1 MAAINLDIGGNTRR
15 LDKDIQKTVNRVYAI
30 NLKTKGD
37 QPLGRITGQ
46 VNEFNKS
53 LAASNARVIAFGA
66 SAGLIFG
73 LQRAFSALVSSTI
86 EVQKSLQDINVILNV
101 STAQLNQFG
110 SELFNIAKNTG
121 QSFSEV
127 AKAATEFSRQGLGV
141 AETLKRTNEALIL
154 SRLSGLDTAKS
165 VEALTAAVNSFAS
178 QAVTA
183 TEIVNKFANVDA
195 AFAVSSKDLAEA
207 ISRVGSS
214 ASQSGVSLNELIAIV
229 TSAQQTTAR
238 GGAVIGNSFKTI
250 FTRLQRTKVVDLL
263 SNLGISETNASG
275 QVKSTIQLLQDLA
288 KVYDNLG
295 AQQQAYIAEQVGG
308 VFQINILKS
317 ALADLGK
324 EFSIYNS
331 ALNVAGSTTD
341 QAIRRNEE
349 LNKTYLAQ
357 INALRENAKQ
367 LATNAGGRL
376 LGPTFERVVG
386 GANELLGGVNESDGQ
401 GVGAA
406 LGKGILDGLGQI
418 LSGPGLILIGGVLLK
433 LTKDF
438 SVFATGS
445 AKSLLGLN
453 TAAEQQKNIQ
463 TSITQILAKNPDLL
477 KLALKGEEGLNA
489 VANTLLQNLRSQ
501 TVELQKQAQVAA
513 QIAKAFYGAGVRVSG
528 GVPVVPTGKTPKAKS
543 GGFIPNFSIQSELT
557 GIKKS
562 GDYTSSQKRKAAGD
576 IRTANIP
583 GIGSTVFNGQETIA
597 KSTQVAEALGY
608 PKGTKPK
615 NPAERYSILTP
626 KMSDDLGI
634 AAQGFIPNF
643 AEDKNI
649 SQYQKGFAAGKV
661 FDNAIAL
668 SLGLKKAYV
677 EDRDIIDFA
686 PNSLAPPTID
696 NKVKSLMGINRKT
709 LYGDAKLSE
718 SEGNVA
724 SYISKI
730 LRLPGTQI
738 RNNTV
743 IPANRGGSILIPG
756 SGDKDVPRDLR
767 AGVGAILKKNPSVKL
782 TPVFQNSGLEKGD
795 SLFLPNVLIDSVKNI
810 TRQSVFGNV
819 AGGGKNFRDFNV
831 RKSAAE
837 NIASKFGFKK
847 NKTFSSGF
855 IPNFAPIKFPSA
867 GYSADSEQARRDILR
882 QDYRK
887 NILESSRRSNI
898 KSFRGKNFKQ
908 ERETAVREA
917 QMNREVYKQVKG
929 VAGGA
934 ISTFVYHKNRPGDS
948 PGKMVVTEELEGLN
962 VREVRDHEY
971 TGTESNALTI
981 EDGRVVLEDYNPKS
995 SKRFPF
1001 KAKYRKKINELAGA
1015 LKMPVIERSA
1025 LTKQLATSRIAA
1037 IRNDRSGIYQNSRY
1051 AEDDGFASGFIPN
1064 FAQTQA
1070 TPKNIIDVG
1079 DITSRPSIL
1088 KGKIIS
1094 LIYPEVSQG
1103 FQKVPATAVFNKQT
1117 YKGLIPVAGIE
1128 PKPARTA
1135 LPDLKDSTARFLTD
1149 EANNFGK
1156 ILGATNFLKPNELP
1170 NRGAVDGAAGNAF
1183 EGAVMTLFKNNV
1195 KGRAQNAGI
1204 DFTSPSA
1211 KVRKIFNNAPG
1222 QYDAKI
1228 SPELVN
1234 DVFSKLLSKVKPGVI
1249 TQRSGAAGKEYQRQR
1264 DAAIEQLNKEGVTGT
1279 ALRRK
1284 LLKERFGIFASG
1296 YIPNFALPKIPTGK
1310 TKGTSQRLGYID
1322 GDELRNPRFK
1332 SIVNAEMQKLGMKS
1346 YGDYHTYLANMA
1358 MRQKKLDLLF
1368 APPGTGKTTLAQG
1381 GIFKKP
1387 TRAPVLR
1394 PSDIA
1399 KFDKIVDTRAKPNVD
1414 KIAGIYAGGVNKATF
1429 LMPKPGDKAGEERIL
1444 QNRIE
1449 RARDA
1454 IINPQIAQGRDPGTL
1469 SSKAYSSTYAPTNTT
1484 PDVVKGYINQLKS
1497 LGLDKNQI
1505 EKQVKILYVTDRP
1518 GKFKTGRA
1526 TDFFAKGFIPNFAP
1540 FKLIGDRKKEYED
1553 FVLDPVRGGKLKDR
1567 LWDRNPTRE
1576 QRLRRVQQSKENKA
1590 AFDKIKNLPITANA
1604 LDNLK
1609 FYRDKRSDQ
1618 YDSSGKMVLYKDR
1631 DGLLN
1636 SREVRSHEY
1645 SGVES
1650 NAITVENG
1658 RVVLEDY
1665 SPNSSKKIPFNS
1677 EFKPLVSTMAS
1688 ALGMGVTTRSALTKQ
1703 LSTSRVAAIRNSPL
1717 YKAAGYIPNFAAEEE
1732 AKKREMSL
1740 TGSAVTL
1747 YSNKL
1752 GSPVVVNKPQI
1763 AKYGL
1768 NADKIIKKDHID
1780 RGQIRTKSNL
1790 MKTGSGKEKYSSKAS
1805 GFIPNF
1811 APTNDVTPVEVGDTI
1826 GALLAQV
1833 GILGLVLQNFG
1844 SDVKAANA
1852 SILEYRTSLLSKQ
1865 KAELQ
1870 NLEKGSAAY
1879 NKLEKSI
1886 QKTNTSIQKLEKG
1899 NTAAAYGQ
1907 AASSALLIAAPII
1920 AETIKNAIGQETKA
1934 ARVTGEVVSSTG
1946 NILSTA
1952 ALAATIAPQGKG
1964 GKFAGIAAVA
1974 TALLSSVSIIK
1985 QLNTNLPELGVAAT
1999 EASENLSAFS
2009 NVSQETLKTFEQ
2021 ISEFRGRGQ
2030 AEEAGKLQTK
2040 LLTDVGAQ
2048 VKDPAVSARIQ
2059 TAILNQDSKALQS
2072 AIELNTKALTEASQK
2087 AEREI
2092 VIERSIEKIKG
2103 LSGGGVFE
2111 GIGNIFTSQP
2121 TIDERNRKRQE
2132 KQFTQGQTLF
2142 GPQIGA
2148 FKRTNEKG
2156 ENIPIREQIS
2166 AIQQL
2171 AEQNLNSLEG
2181 YVQTLESL
2189 GFTTEQIEKLV
2200 KDEATVRPLLQKI
2213 LDKEIESRNNILLNT
2228 GEGNAV
2234 IAQINKSLDVIKK
2247 NYAKYAKAVDAAT
2260 KAQIALKVGVEGS
2273 LRNIETARLQSQA
2286 ELTSDFIGET
2296 APDSIRASIPAGRS
2310 KIDTDFKNSVSEQII
2325 EALSSLADIYISGR
2339 DKAFSD
2345 KATIG
2350 DEGEQ
2355 KAAQNFEDLRAFLES
2370 PDLQSGL
2377 EIDNLRKT
2385 LGLENF
2391 KLENFEGF
2399 KVNEIISGITPVGT
2413 EGQKKLDELEQKLIQ
2428 VNATLLESK
2437 RIQGEQ
2443 RAILARQKFTEIA
2456 KQFIAAAKTSF
2467 GGFETFLQDGGYSE
2481 LLKPLQ
2487 KALGPLGISGTN
2499 TGGQINQAQELAR
2512 VVTEL
2517 SKLAGQNIGPALGAE
2532 SNVVKTIQSAQTSE
2546 IKKVLD
2552 TIFKDLKDVPNGQ
2565 ELADAFRKTLATKF
2579 FGPEGADAS
2588 NEEIAAATAEAQTKA
2603 QFQLIPD
2610 IQKRIL
2616 DAAAGKLT
2624 EFDKGL
2630 GDLLSDPSA
2639 AFLEAEQLTQV
2650 LDSKRNLLLQDILKE
2665 LQNRPIT
2672 NTVTV
2677 PTPASESGRG
2687 RAGGG
2692 GGGRRSAAVTPSAPV
2707 NPGYRGPAY
2716 DDGGAAG
2723 GFFPSFANTKES
2735 IIPNFWQQYK
2745 QEKRDQLKNGYS
2757 GGKPVLLSNN
2767 NFDPL
2772 RDVIANPMQ
2781 MALFEGMKSKKITAA
2796 GGFVP
2801 KGVAGSSGSRLGMP
2815 HRDPKGRSG
2824 VTWSGVAGSS
2834 GSRLGM
2840 APNSG
2845 NQNIGQKLRSTASE
2859 IKNMNNYS
2867 GAISR
2872 NFASGYFP
2880 NFAENSI
2887 SDKKYLM
2894 GRTAMAKATK
2904 NMDIPMPVSFISKAA
2919 GRFAGP
2925 VGLALGA
2932 YSFMDNFGGF
2942 PWSDKNKTP
2951 KEMSPEQMPDYLKEY
2966 KTGPR
2971 PKFSNFAGGYFP
2983 NFANSDWADR
2993 SSGPKA
2999 SGNSRPINPK
3009 PSPKSR
3015 TVTPLPKDEK
3025 GLRALLKRYSTAF
3038 KDNKLAKFV
3047 ASNKTLVGGN
3057 LLYGVYDGLTR
3068 YGNRTSKGMGKWE
3081 AGVRSALEVGLGFG
3095 GSVLGGKTGA
3105 KAGGLIGATGG
3116 PVALAG
3122 AAAGGVVG
3130 STAGY
3135 YGGSVLGGYI
3145 GDAIFGPEKKEPL
3158 DPVLY
3163 PKEPPKKVSAP
3174 REILQKKEQP
3184 PPETIGIDMD
3194 AVLSQGIP
3202 VQKTPT
3208 PDRSFE
3214 DKRAAAEKEINAQL
3228 MRWSM
3233 GASAGFKNYD
3243 KDYNETGIT
3252 DLYGMQGEV
3261 ARGSN
3266 IETTRRLNESRDRLK
3281 QSRDPRESQQLARQI
3296 MFLKNKMDSEILP
3309 KNQFRGQLG
3318 TTPSGSQSLIDKAIA
3333 QGQTFGDGKLA
3344 DKDLTGLQRV
3354 ITNAQ
3359 GQVVGYSRTA
3369 PKQTPPETVGID
3381 MDAVLSQGIPQDQ
3394 TAKLQRTFLKES
3406 REAGVPMRDVYSVTS
3421 PNFQTK
3427 DNPQGRIVANKEDE
3441 KNIEELKK
3449 AIKEKTGKSVFIGGG
3464 GKFGG
3469 GGASGTWAGG
3479 YFPNFAQENE
3489 VGGKNINVSIGDIQI
3504 STNGAGGEIN
3514 KDVLA
3519 SQIKELIISQLPNLP
3534 ELQQKV
3540 ARLQEVS
3547 DKITAKDPALRSPP
3561 RGFIATT

>member
-154 SRLSGLDTAKS
+154 SRLSGLDTTKS

-263 SNLGISETNASG
+263 SSLGVSETNASG

-295 AQQQAYIAEQVGG
+295 VQQQAYIAEQVGG

-324 EFSIYNS
+324 EFSVYNS

-349 LNKTYLAQ
+349 LNKTYSAQ

-367 LATNAGGRL
+367 LATNAGGRV

-501 TVELQKQAQVAA
+501 TVELQKQAQVAG
-513 QIAKAFYGAGVRVSG
+513 QIAKAFYGAGVRISG
-528 GVPVVPTGKTPKAKS
+528 DVPVVPTGGSTRGSTARPPGKAA
-543 GGFIPNFSIQSELT
+543 GFIPKIRDPEIQ
-557 GIKKS
+557 
-562 GDYTSSQKRKAAGD
+562 AARGENYSAQRSFD
-576 IRTANIP
+576 VNNPILGPIRVNNREKTNAIP
-583 GIGSTVFNGQETIA
+583 VR
-597 KSTQVAEALGY
+597 GY
-608 PKGTKPK
+608 PAGSFVV
-615 NPAERYSILTP
+615 NPNQLNQVRGIPLTP
-626 KMSDDLGI
+626 IERM
-634 AAQGFIPNF
+634 
-643 AEDKNI
+643 
-649 SQYQKGFAAGKV
+649 
-661 FDNAIAL
+661 
-668 SLGLKKAYV
+668 
-677 EDRDIIDFA
+677 
-686 PNSLAPPTID
+686 
-696 NKVKSLMGINRKT
+696 
-709 LYGDAKLSE
+709 
-718 SEGNVA
+718 
-724 SYISKI
+724 
-730 LRLPGTQI
+730 
-738 RNNTV
+738 
-743 IPANRGGSILIPG
+743 
-756 SGDKDVPRDLR
+756 
-767 AGVGAILKKNPSVKL
+767 
-782 TPVFQNSGLEKGD
+782 
-795 SLFLPNVLIDSVKNI
+795 
-810 TRQSVFGNV
+810 
-819 AGGGKNFRDFNV
+819 
-831 RKSAAE
+831 
-837 NIASKFGFKK
+837 K
-847 NKTFSSGF
+847 NK
-855 IPNFAPIKFPSA
+855 
-867 GYSADSEQARRDILR
+867 
-882 QDYRK
+882 
-887 NILESSRRSNI
+887 
-898 KSFRGKNFKQ
+898 
-908 ERETAVREA
+908 
-917 QMNREVYKQVKG
+917 
-929 VAGGA
+929 
-934 ISTFVYHKNRPGDS
+934 
-948 PGKMVVTEELEGLN
+948 
-962 VREVRDHEY
+962 
-971 TGTESNALTI
+971 
-981 EDGRVVLEDYNPKS
+981 
-995 SKRFPF
+995 
-1001 KAKYRKKINELAGA
+1001 
-1015 LKMPVIERSA
+1015 
-1025 LTKQLATSRIAA
+1025 
-1037 IRNDRSGIYQNSRY
+1037 
-1051 AEDDGFASGFIPN
+1051 ASGFIPN
-1064 FAQTQA
+1064 FAAPVEIEKIANSNPRVKNKLERSQKVNGELEANDTIQVQSIKSEYFNPNINKNMRTSGLSGKQYEQQA
-1070 TPKNIIDVG
+1070 IDKV
-1079 DITSRPSIL
+1079 L
-1088 KGKIIS
+1088 KGKGWKSNKGLAWAGSSAIDGYRITGQTIELAEAKGGRFLNQLVLNKFLRAIPENYGSGNELDGLFKENSINRIDPINVKGILVQASKPNQTNITSEFSASS
-1094 LIYPEVSQG
+1094 LERAKVAERADIAKYRASRSLRNAASGFIPNFAAPLVRAVDDKELRMMLSKFGKGWAFQGRSSEQSALEYFGGSGTYMWDALSRPGEQMSDRQAYKQNIGRAKNWASTRKQSSWLVRYNRDKLKDPEVLPDMETPGASVYGLPLSKDQI
-1103 FQKVPATAVFNKQT
+1103 VWPIKQFGGSG
-1117 YKGLIPVAGIE
+1117 KIFEKDISAFLSGQVKLQE
-1128 PKPARTA
+1128 PNAPARKAAMRQKSFARGYIPNFAKATQA
-1135 LPDLKDSTARFLTD
+1135 VNLDGISTNRSYSTKLVSAIIPQPTNQLLKFPAQAEYRGTLYRTNDLPVSGPNRDVTKKLSQQNIPNLNRNIGKVIVDQ
-1149 EANNFGK
+1149 ANVFGRS
-1156 ILGATNFLKPNELP
+1156 LGATKFMSSASELP
-1170 NRGAVDGAAGNAF
+1170 NLGGVNSAVGVAF
-1183 EGAVMTLFKNNV
+1183 EGGVANALGQSVGSKNARV
-1195 KGRAQNAGI
+1195 
-1204 DFTSPSA
+1204 DFSSPSLNP
-1211 KVRKIFNNAPG
+1211 KIKKIFNNAPG
-1222 QYDAKI
+1222 SYEAKYRPSTPLI
-1228 SPELVN
+1228 N
-1234 DVFSKLLSKVKPGVI
+1234 DVFSKFLSRLKPVKSGEI
-1249 TQRSGAAGKEYQRQR
+1249 KAASSGAAGKAYL
-1264 DAAIEQLNKEGVTGT
+1264 AARSAEVAKIREQFKAKKGREPYSKEINKEL
-1279 ALRRK
+1279 ALR
-1284 LLKERFGIFASG
+1284 GI
-1296 YIPNFALPKIPTGK
+1296 
-1310 TKGTSQRLGYID
+1310 
-1322 GDELRNPRFK
+1322 
-1332 SIVNAEMQKLGMKS
+1332 
-1346 YGDYHTYLANMA
+1346 
-1358 MRQKKLDLLF
+1358 
-1368 APPGTGKTTLAQG
+1368 
-1381 GIFKKP
+1381 
-1387 TRAPVLR
+1387 
-1394 PSDIA
+1394 PS
-1399 KFDKIVDTRAKPNVD
+1399 R
-1414 KIAGIYAGGVNKATF
+1414 
-1429 LMPKPGDKAGEERIL
+1429 
-1444 QNRIE
+1444 
-1449 RARDA
+1449 
-1454 IINPQIAQGRDPGTL
+1454 
-1469 SSKAYSSTYAPTNTT
+1469 
-1484 PDVVKGYINQLKS
+1484 
-1497 LGLDKNQI
+1497 
-1505 EKQVKILYVTDRP
+1505 
-1518 GKFKTGRA
+1518 
-1526 TDFFAKGFIPNFAP
+1526 
-1540 FKLIGDRKKEYED
+1540 
-1553 FVLDPVRGGKLKDR
+1553 
-1567 LWDRNPTRE
+1567 
-1576 QRLRRVQQSKENKA
+1576 
-1590 AFDKIKNLPITANA
+1590 
-1604 LDNLK
+1604 
-1609 FYRDKRSDQ
+1609 
-1618 YDSSGKMVLYKDR
+1618 
-1631 DGLLN
+1631 
-1636 SREVRSHEY
+1636 
-1645 SGVES
+1645 
-1650 NAITVENG
+1650 
-1658 RVVLEDY
+1658 
-1665 SPNSSKKIPFNS
+1665 
-1677 EFKPLVSTMAS
+1677 
-1688 ALGMGVTTRSALTKQ
+1688 
-1703 LSTSRVAAIRNSPL
+1703 
-1717 YKAAGYIPNFAAEEE
+1717 AAGFIPNFAAEED
-1732 AKKREMSL
+1732 AKEREMSRA
-1740 TGSAVTL
+1740 GSAVTL
-1747 YSNKL
+1747 YSNML
-1752 GSPVVVNKPQI
+1752 RSPVVVNKPQI
-1763 AKYGL
+1763 AKYGP

-1780 RGQIRTKSNL
+1780 RGQVGTKSNL
-1790 MKTGSGKEKYSSKAS
+1790 MKTGSGREKYKAS

-1811 APTNDVTPVEVGDTI
+1811 APTNDVTPVGVGDTI

-1844 SDVKAANA
+1844 NDVKAANA

-1974 TALLSSVSIIK
+1974 TALLSSVGILK
-1985 QLNTNLPELGVAAT
+1985 QLNTNLPELGTAAK
-1999 EASENLSAFS
+1999 EASEKLSGFS
-2009 NVSQETLKTFEQ
+2009 GVSQETLKTFEQ

-2040 LLTDVGAQ
+2040 LLTDVGTQ
-2048 VKDPAVSARIQ
+2048 VEDPAVRARIQ

-2087 AEREI
+2087 AEREV
-2092 VIERSIEKIKG
+2092 VIESSIEKIKG

-2121 TIDERNRKRQE
+2121 TIDERNRKREE

-2213 LDKEIESRNNILLNT
+2213 LNKEIESRNNILLNT

-2234 IAQINKSLDVIKK
+2234 IAQINKSLEVIKK
-2247 NYAKYAKAVDAAT
+2247 TYAKYAKAVDAAT

-2296 APDSIRASIPAGRS
+2296 APDSIRASITAGRS
-2310 KIDTDFKNSVSEQII
+2310 KIDTDFKNSLSEPII

-2345 KATIG
+2345 RATTG
-2350 DEGEQ
+2350 NEGEQ
-2355 KAAQNFEDLRAFLES
+2355 KAAQNFEDLRTFFES
-2370 PDLQSGL
+2370 PEFASAFDV
-2377 EIDNLRKT
+2377 DNLQKT

-2391 KLENFEGF
+2391 KLENFKGF
-2399 KVNEIISGITPVGT
+2399 DVDKIISSITPVGD
-2413 EGQKKLDELEQKLIQ
+2413 EGQKKLEELEQRLTQ
-2428 VNATLLESK
+2428 TNAILAES
-2437 RIQGEQ
+2437 RRLQGEQ
-2443 RAILARQKFTEIA
+2443 KVLLARQKFTEIA

-2639 AFLEAEQLTQV
+2639 AFLEAEQVTQV
-2650 LDSKRNLLLQDILKE
+2650 LDAKRNLLLENILKE

-2677 PTPASESGRG
+2677 PTPATESGRG

-2716 DDGGAAG
+2716 DDGGFAG
-2723 GFFPSFANTKES
+2723 GFFPPVANTKEYV
-2735 IIPNFWQQYK
+2735 IPNFAQQREQLFK

-2757 GGKPVLLSNN
+2757 GGKPVMLGENDLN
-2767 NFDPL
+2767 PL

-2796 GGFVP
+2796 GG
-2801 KGVAGSSGSRLGMP
+2801 
-2815 HRDPKGRSG
+2815 
-2824 VTWSGVAGSS
+2824 
-2834 GSRLGM
+2834 
-2840 APNSG
+2840 
-2845 NQNIGQKLRSTASE
+2845 
-2859 IKNMNNYS
+2859 
-2867 GAISR
+2867 
-2872 NFASGYFP
+2872 YFP
-2880 NFAENSI
+2880 NFAENSLP
-2887 SDKKYLM
+2887 DKKYLM

-2904 NMDIPMPVSFISKAA
+2904 NMDIPMPVSLIAKGA

-2932 YSFMDNFGGF
+2932 YSLMDNFGGF
-2942 PWSDKNKTP
+2942 PWSDENKKP
-2951 KEMSPEQMPDYLKEY
+2951 KEMSPKDMPDYLKEY

-3009 PSPKSR
+3009 PSPNSR
-3015 TVTPLPKDEK
+3015 AVTPLPKDEK
-3025 GLRALLKRYSTAF
+3025 GLRALLKRYSRAF

-3047 ASNKTLVGGN
+3047 ANNRKLVGGN

-3068 YGNRTSKGMGKWE
+3068 YGNRTSKGMSKWE
-3081 AGVRSALEVGLGFG
+3081 AGVRSALEAGLGFG
-3095 GSVLGGKTGA
+3095 GGILGGKIGT

-3116 PVALAG
+3116 PLAIAG
-3122 AAAGGVVG
+3122 AGAGGIG
-3130 STAGY
+3130 GGIAGY
-3135 YGGSVLGGYI
+3135 YGGSMLGGYI

-3163 PKEPPKKVSAP
+3163 PKESPTRVLPQ
-3174 REILQKKEQP
+3174 RELLQRKQQQQP

-3202 VQKTPT
+3202 PQKTPT
-3208 PDRSFE
+3208 PDKNFG

-3233 GASAGFKNYD
+3233 GASAEFKNYD

-3252 DLYGMQGEV
+3252 DLYGMEGEV
-3261 ARGSN
+3261 AKGSS
-3266 IETTRRLNESRDRLK
+3266 IDITRRINELRGRLKGSTSFSEGPSRDAT
-3281 QSRDPRESQQLARQI
+3281 ARQI
-3296 MFLKNKMDSEILP
+3296 MSLQNRMRSEILP

-3333 QGQTFGDGKLA
+3333 QGQDFGDGKLA
-3344 DKDLTGLQRV
+3344 DKDFTGLTRA
-3354 ITNAQ
+3354 ITNAE
-3359 GQVVGYSRTA
+3359 GKVVGYSRDNPEAAKKYREYSGA
-3369 PKQTPPETVGID
+3369 PGVYVDGKLWTDPNAE
-3381 MDAVLSQGIPQDQ
+3381 AVDPYRLIGGKGNAPATQINTKTGAGTMVPRAEAVDRS
-3394 TAKLQRTFLKES
+3394 KLQRTFLKES
-3406 REAGVPMRDVYSVTS
+3406 READVPMSEVYSVNS
-3421 PNFQTK
+3421 PDFRTPN
-3427 DNPQGRIVANKEDE
+3427 NPMGTIVGNRKQEE
-3441 KNIEELKK
+3441 NIQELKK
-3449 AIKEKTGKSVFIGGG
+3449 AIKEKTGKSVSIGGG
-3464 GKFGG
+3464 GQFGG
-3469 GGASGTWAGG
+3469 GGASGSWAGG